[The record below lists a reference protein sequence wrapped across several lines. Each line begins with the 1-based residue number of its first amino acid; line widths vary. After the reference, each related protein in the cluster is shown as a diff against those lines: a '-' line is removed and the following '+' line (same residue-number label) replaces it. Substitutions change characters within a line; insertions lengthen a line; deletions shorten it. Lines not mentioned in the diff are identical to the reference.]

1 MKEKCLLILTKKI
14 VVFFVLIFC
23 ISTLFAQNE
32 ALDLIIEQSD
42 IRLEKGLDSG
52 YHLYIRKKSNINS
65 VILVETTKDPT
76 GQEAN
81 YAYRAENYNSINGDE
96 KRILNGEFLNSEYA
110 KYSLIDSTPEKDSK
124 FGEAFHIYIPEE
136 LSYGYPWT
144 RNGKIPV
151 EKGTFINIRS
161 FEKPYADYTGSFADN
176 PFMFNFE
183 VKQIKTENPPVVEKK
198 IILTDSYN
206 PTATYAFDNIAKEN
220 GGKLIYSSGPESII
234 ADIMESFNAINPK
247 DKIDVVFCIDAT
259 GSMKDDIDILRA
271 KLIPEL
277 REAAKQCGTIRYGLV
292 LYRDY
297 VDSFRYNGLPIK
309 VFDFTSDLEKF
320 VSQLNSFTINGREG
334 GDIPEA
340 VYEALYGA
348 TSYFDWASDSQ
359 KKVILIGDAEP
370 HAKPRGTTVKCT
382 FDLVNDLAIKK
393 NILIDTIIT
402 PDNVTDRRK

>member
-1 MKEKCLLILTKKI
+1 MREKCLLTLKKKL
-14 VVFFVLIFC
+14 VGIFGLMFC
-23 ISTLFAQNE
+23 LSTLFAEND
-32 ALDLIIEQSD
+32 ALDLVIEQGD
-42 IRLEKGLDSG
+42 IRLEKDSEAG
-52 YHLYIRKKSNINS
+52 YHLYIRKKPNINS

-81 YAYRAENYNSINGDE
+81 YAYRAENYNPINGDE

-183 VKQIKTENPPVVEKK
+183 IKQIKTENPPVVEKK

-297 VDSFRYNGLPIK
+297 VDSFRFNGLPIK
-309 VFDFTSDLEKF
+309 VFEFTSDLEKF
-320 VSQLNSFTINGREG
+320 VSQLNSFSINGREG

-348 TSYFDWASDSQ
+348 ISYFDWASDSQ

-382 FDLVNDLAIKK
+382 FDLVNDLATKK

>member
-1 MKEKCLLILTKKI
+1 MREKCLLTVKKKLVGILG
-14 VVFFVLIFC
+14 LMFC
-23 ISTLFAQNE
+23 LSTLFAEND
-32 ALDLIIEQSD
+32 ALDLVIEQGD
-42 IRLEKGLDSG
+42 IRLEKDSESG
-52 YHLYIRKKSNINS
+52 YHLYIRKKPNINS

-81 YAYRAENYNSINGDE
+81 YAYRAENYNPINGDE

-110 KYSLIDSTPEKDSK
+110 KFSLIDSTPEKDSK
-124 FGEAFHIYIPEE
+124 FGEAFHLYIPEE

-183 VKQIKTENPPVVEKK
+183 IKQIKTENPPVVEKK

-297 VDSFRYNGLPIK
+297 VDSFRFNGLPIK
-309 VFDFTSDLEKF
+309 VFEFTSDLEKF
-320 VSQLNSFTINGREG
+320 VSQLNSFSINGREG

-348 TSYFDWASDSQ
+348 VSYFDWASDSQ

-382 FDLVNDLAIKK
+382 FDLVNDLATKK

>member
-32 ALDLIIEQSD
+32 ALDLIIEQND
-42 IRLEKGLDSG
+42 IRLEKDLDSG

-183 VKQIKTENPPVVEKK
+183 VKQIKTENPSVVEKK

-206 PTATYAFDNIAKEN
+206 PTATYAFDSIAKEN

-370 HAKPRGTTVKCT
+370 HSKPRGTTVKCT

>member
-42 IRLEKGLDSG
+42 IRLEKDLDSG

-161 FEKPYADYTGSFADN
+161 FEKPYADYTGSFVDN

-206 PTATYAFDNIAKEN
+206 PTATYAFDSIAKEN

>member
-42 IRLEKGLDSG
+42 IRLEKDLDSG

-206 PTATYAFDNIAKEN
+206 PTATYAFDSIAKEN

-370 HAKPRGTTVKCT
+370 HSKPRGTTVKCT

>member
-42 IRLEKGLDSG
+42 IRLEKDLDSG

-161 FEKPYADYTGSFADN
+161 FGKPYADYTGSFADN

-206 PTATYAFDNIAKEN
+206 PTATYAFDSIAKEN

-259 GSMKDDIDILRA
+259 GSMKDDIAILRA

-348 TSYFDWASDSQ
+348 ISYFDWASDSQ

>member
-42 IRLEKGLDSG
+42 IRLEKDLDSG

-81 YAYRAENYNSINGDE
+81 YAYRSENYNSINGDE

-206 PTATYAFDNIAKEN
+206 PTATYAFDSIAKEN

>member
-32 ALDLIIEQSD
+32 TLDLIIEQSD
-42 IRLEKGLDSG
+42 IRLEKDLDSG

-370 HAKPRGTTVKCT
+370 HSKPRGTTVKCT

-402 PDNVTDRRK
+402 PDNVIDRRK

>member
-1 MKEKCLLILTKKI
+1 MREKCLLTLKKKLVGILG
-14 VVFFVLIFC
+14 LMFC
-23 ISTLFAQNE
+23 LSTLFAEND
-32 ALDLIIEQSD
+32 ALDLVIEQGD
-42 IRLEKGLDSG
+42 IRLEKDSESG
-52 YHLYIRKKSNINS
+52 YHLYIRKKTNINS

-81 YAYRAENYNSINGDE
+81 YAYRAENYNPINGDE

-183 VKQIKTENPPVVEKK
+183 IKQIKTENPPVVEKK

-297 VDSFRYNGLPIK
+297 VDSFRFNGLPIK
-309 VFDFTSDLEKF
+309 VFEFTSDLEKF
-320 VSQLNSFTINGREG
+320 VSQLNSFSINGREG

-348 TSYFDWASDSQ
+348 ISYFDWASDSQ

-382 FDLVNDLAIKK
+382 FDLVNDLATKK

>member
-1 MKEKCLLILTKKI
+1 
-14 VVFFVLIFC
+14 
-23 ISTLFAQNE
+23 
-32 ALDLIIEQSD
+32 
-42 IRLEKGLDSG
+42 
-52 YHLYIRKKSNINS
+52 
-65 VILVETTKDPT
+65 
-76 GQEAN
+76 
-81 YAYRAENYNSINGDE
+81 
-96 KRILNGEFLNSEYA
+96 
-110 KYSLIDSTPEKDSK
+110 
-124 FGEAFHIYIPEE
+124 
-136 LSYGYPWT
+136 
-144 RNGKIPV
+144 
-151 EKGTFINIRS
+151 
-161 FEKPYADYTGSFADN
+161 
-176 PFMFNFE
+176 MFNFE
-183 VKQIKTENPPVVEKK
+183 IKQIKTENPPVVEKK

-297 VDSFRYNGLPIK
+297 VDSFRFNGLPIK
-309 VFDFTSDLEKF
+309 VFEFTSDLENF
-320 VSQLNSFTINGREG
+320 VSQLNSFSINGREG

-348 TSYFDWASDSQ
+348 VSYFDWASDSQ

-382 FDLVNDLAIKK
+382 FDLVNDLATKK

>member
-1 MKEKCLLILTKKI
+1 MREKCLLTLKKKLLGILG
-14 VVFFVLIFC
+14 LMFC
-23 ISTLFAQNE
+23 LSTLFAEND
-32 ALDLIIEQSD
+32 ALDLVIEQGD
-42 IRLEKGLDSG
+42 IRLEKDSESG
-52 YHLYIRKKSNINS
+52 YHLYIRKKPNINS

-81 YAYRAENYNSINGDE
+81 YAYRAENYNPINGDE

-183 VKQIKTENPPVVEKK
+183 IKQIKTENPPVVEKK

-297 VDSFRYNGLPIK
+297 VDSFRFNGLPIK
-309 VFDFTSDLEKF
+309 VFEFTSDLEKF
-320 VSQLNSFTINGREG
+320 VSQLNSFSINGREG

-348 TSYFDWASDSQ
+348 ISYFDWASDSQ

-382 FDLVNDLAIKK
+382 FDLVNDLATKK

>member
-1 MKEKCLLILTKKI
+1 MREKCLLTLKKKLLGILG
-14 VVFFVLIFC
+14 LIFC
-23 ISTLFAQNE
+23 LSTLFAEND
-32 ALDLIIEQSD
+32 ALDLVIEQGD
-42 IRLEKGLDSG
+42 IRLEKDSEAG
-52 YHLYIRKKSNINS
+52 YHLYIRKKPNINS

-81 YAYRAENYNSINGDE
+81 YAYRAENYNPINGDE

-183 VKQIKTENPPVVEKK
+183 IKQIKTENPPVVEKK

-309 VFDFTSDLEKF
+309 VFEFTSDLEKF
-320 VSQLNSFTINGREG
+320 VSQLNSFSINGREG

-340 VYEALYGA
+340 VFEALYGA
-348 TSYFDWASDSQ
+348 VSYFDWASDSQ

-382 FDLVNDLAIKK
+382 FDLVNDLATKK

>member
-1 MKEKCLLILTKKI
+1 MREKCLLTLKKKLVGILG
-14 VVFFVLIFC
+14 LMFC
-23 ISTLFAQNE
+23 LSTLFAEND
-32 ALDLIIEQSD
+32 ALDLVIEQGD
-42 IRLEKGLDSG
+42 IRLEKDSESG
-52 YHLYIRKKSNINS
+52 YHLYIRKKPNINS

-81 YAYRAENYNSINGDE
+81 YAYRAENYNPINGDE

-183 VKQIKTENPPVVEKK
+183 IKQIKTENPPVVEKK

-297 VDSFRYNGLPIK
+297 VDSFRFNGLPIK
-309 VFDFTSDLEKF
+309 VFEFTSDLEKF
-320 VSQLNSFTINGREG
+320 VSQLNSFSINGREG

-348 TSYFDWASDSQ
+348 VSYFDWTSDSQ

-382 FDLVNDLAIKK
+382 FDLVNDLATKK

>member
-1 MKEKCLLILTKKI
+1 MREKCLLTLKKKLVGILG
-14 VVFFVLIFC
+14 LMFC
-23 ISTLFAQNE
+23 LSTLFAEND
-32 ALDLIIEQSD
+32 ALDLVIEQGD
-42 IRLEKGLDSG
+42 IRLEKDSESG
-52 YHLYIRKKSNINS
+52 YHLYIRKKPNINS

-81 YAYRAENYNSINGDE
+81 YAYRAENYNPINGDE

-124 FGEAFHIYIPEE
+124 FGETFHIYIPEE

-183 VKQIKTENPPVVEKK
+183 IKQIKTENPPVVEKK

-297 VDSFRYNGLPIK
+297 VDSFRFNGLPIK
-309 VFDFTSDLEKF
+309 VFEFTSDLEKF
-320 VSQLNSFTINGREG
+320 VSQLNSFSINGREG

-348 TSYFDWASDSQ
+348 ISYFDWASDSQ

-382 FDLVNDLAIKK
+382 FDLVNDLATKK

>member
-1 MKEKCLLILTKKI
+1 MREKCLLTLKKKLVGILG
-14 VVFFVLIFC
+14 LMFC
-23 ISTLFAQNE
+23 LSTLFAEND
-32 ALDLIIEQSD
+32 ALDLVIEQGD
-42 IRLEKGLDSG
+42 IRLEKDSESG
-52 YHLYIRKKSNINS
+52 YHLYIRKKPNINS

-81 YAYRAENYNSINGDE
+81 YAYRAENYNPINGDE

-183 VKQIKTENPPVVEKK
+183 IKQIKTENPPVVEKK

-259 GSMKDDIDILRA
+259 GSMKDDIDILRG

-297 VDSFRYNGLPIK
+297 VDSFRFNGLPIK
-309 VFDFTSDLEKF
+309 VFEFTSDLEKF
-320 VSQLNSFTINGREG
+320 VSQLNSFSINGREG

-348 TSYFDWASDSQ
+348 ISYFDWASDSQ

-382 FDLVNDLAIKK
+382 FDLVNDLATKK

>member
-1 MKEKCLLILTKKI
+1 MREKCLLTLKKKLVGILG
-14 VVFFVLIFC
+14 LMFC
-23 ISTLFAQNE
+23 LSTLFAEND
-32 ALDLIIEQSD
+32 ALDLVIEQGD
-42 IRLEKGLDSG
+42 IRLEKDSESG
-52 YHLYIRKKSNINS
+52 YHLYIRKKPNINS

-81 YAYRAENYNSINGDE
+81 YAYRAENYNPINGDE

-176 PFMFNFE
+176 SFMFNFE
-183 VKQIKTENPPVVEKK
+183 IKQIKTENPPVVEKK

-259 GSMKDDIDILRA
+259 GSMKDDIDILRG

-277 REAAKQCGTIRYGLV
+277 REAAKQCVTIRYGLV

-297 VDSFRYNGLPIK
+297 VDSFRFNGLPIK
-309 VFDFTSDLEKF
+309 VFEFTSDLEKF
-320 VSQLNSFTINGREG
+320 VSQLNSFSINGREG

-348 TSYFDWASDSQ
+348 ISYFDWASDSQ

-382 FDLVNDLAIKK
+382 FDLVNDLATKK

>member
-1 MKEKCLLILTKKI
+1 MREKCLLTLKKKLVGILG
-14 VVFFVLIFC
+14 LMFC
-23 ISTLFAQNE
+23 LSTLFAEND
-32 ALDLIIEQSD
+32 ALDLVIEQGD
-42 IRLEKGLDSG
+42 IRLEKDSESG
-52 YHLYIRKKSNINS
+52 YHLYIRKKPNINS

-81 YAYRAENYNSINGDE
+81 YAYRAENYNPINGDE

-151 EKGTFINIRS
+151 EKGTFINVRS

-183 VKQIKTENPPVVEKK
+183 IKQIKTENPPVVEKK

-297 VDSFRYNGLPIK
+297 VDSFRFNGLPIK
-309 VFDFTSDLEKF
+309 VFEFTSDLEKF
-320 VSQLNSFTINGREG
+320 VSQLNSFSINGREG

-348 TSYFDWASDSQ
+348 VSYFDWASDSQ

-382 FDLVNDLAIKK
+382 FDLVNDLATKK

>member
-42 IRLEKGLDSG
+42 IRLEKDLDSG

-277 REAAKQCGTIRYGLV
+277 REVAKQCGTIRYGLV

-309 VFDFTSDLEKF
+309 VFEFTSDLEKF

>member
-1 MKEKCLLILTKKI
+1 MREKCLLTVKKKLVGILG
-14 VVFFVLIFC
+14 LMFC
-23 ISTLFAQNE
+23 LSTLFAEND
-32 ALDLIIEQSD
+32 ALDLVIEQGD
-42 IRLEKGLDSG
+42 IRLEKDSESG
-52 YHLYIRKKSNINS
+52 YHLYIRKKPNINS

-81 YAYRAENYNSINGDE
+81 YAYRAENYNPINGDE

-183 VKQIKTENPPVVEKK
+183 IKQIKTENPPVVEKK

-297 VDSFRYNGLPIK
+297 VDSFRFNGLPIK
-309 VFDFTSDLEKF
+309 VFEFTSDLEKF
-320 VSQLNSFTINGREG
+320 VSQLNSFSINGREG

-348 TSYFDWASDSQ
+348 VSYFDWTSDSQ

-382 FDLVNDLAIKK
+382 FDLVNDLATKK

>member
-1 MKEKCLLILTKKI
+1 MREKCLLTLKKKLVGILG
-14 VVFFVLIFC
+14 LMFC
-23 ISTLFAQNE
+23 LSTLFAEND
-32 ALDLIIEQSD
+32 ALDLVIEQGD
-42 IRLEKGLDSG
+42 IRLEKDSEAG
-52 YHLYIRKKSNINS
+52 YHLYIRKKPNINS

-81 YAYRAENYNSINGDE
+81 YAYRAENYNPINGDE

-110 KYSLIDSTPEKDSK
+110 KFSLIDSTPEKDSK

-183 VKQIKTENPPVVEKK
+183 IKQIKTENPPVVEKK

-297 VDSFRYNGLPIK
+297 VDSFRFNGLPIK
-309 VFDFTSDLEKF
+309 VFEFTSDLEKF
-320 VSQLNSFTINGREG
+320 VSQLNSFSINGREG

-340 VYEALYGA
+340 VFEALYGA
-348 TSYFDWASDSQ
+348 IFYFDWASDSQ

-382 FDLVNDLAIKK
+382 FDLVNDLATKK

>member
-1 MKEKCLLILTKKI
+1 MREKCLLTLKKKLVGILG
-14 VVFFVLIFC
+14 LMFC
-23 ISTLFAQNE
+23 LSTLFAEND
-32 ALDLIIEQSD
+32 ALDLVIEQGD
-42 IRLEKGLDSG
+42 IRLEKDSEAG
-52 YHLYIRKKSNINS
+52 YHLYIRKKPNINS

-81 YAYRAENYNSINGDE
+81 YAYRAENYNPINGDE

-183 VKQIKTENPPVVEKK
+183 IKQIKTENPPVVEKK

-297 VDSFRYNGLPIK
+297 VDSFRFNGLPIK
-309 VFDFTSDLEKF
+309 VFEFTSDLEKF
-320 VSQLNSFTINGREG
+320 VSQLNSFSINGREG

-348 TSYFDWASDSQ
+348 ISYFDWASDSQ

-382 FDLVNDLAIKK
+382 FDLVNDLATKK

>member
-32 ALDLIIEQSD
+32 AWDLIIEQSD
-42 IRLEKGLDSG
+42 IRLEKDLASG

-206 PTATYAFDNIAKEN
+206 PTATYAFDSIAKEN

-309 VFDFTSDLEKF
+309 VFEFTSDLEKF

>member
-1 MKEKCLLILTKKI
+1 MREKCLLTLKKKLVGILG
-14 VVFFVLIFC
+14 LMFC
-23 ISTLFAQNE
+23 LSTLFAEND
-32 ALDLIIEQSD
+32 ALDLVIEQGD
-42 IRLEKGLDSG
+42 IRLEKDSEAG
-52 YHLYIRKKSNINS
+52 YHLYIRKKPNINS

-81 YAYRAENYNSINGDE
+81 YAYRAENYNPINGDE

-183 VKQIKTENPPVVEKK
+183 IKQIKTENPPVVEKK

-277 REAAKQCGTIRYGLV
+277 REAAKQCGSIRYGLV

-297 VDSFRYNGLPIK
+297 VDSFRFNGLPIK
-309 VFDFTSDLEKF
+309 VFEFTSDLEKF
-320 VSQLNSFTINGREG
+320 VSQLNSFSINGREG

-348 TSYFDWASDSQ
+348 ISYFDWASDSQ

-382 FDLVNDLAIKK
+382 FDLVNDLATKK

>member
-1 MKEKCLLILTKKI
+1 MKEKCLLTLKKKLVGILG
-14 VVFFVLIFC
+14 LMFC
-23 ISTLFAQNE
+23 LSTLFAEND
-32 ALDLIIEQSD
+32 ALDLVIEQGD
-42 IRLEKGLDSG
+42 IRLEKDSESG
-52 YHLYIRKKSNINS
+52 YHLYIRKKPNINS

-81 YAYRAENYNSINGDE
+81 YAYRAENYNPINGDE

-124 FGEAFHIYIPEE
+124 FGETFHIYIPEE

-183 VKQIKTENPPVVEKK
+183 IKQIKTENPPVVEKK

-297 VDSFRYNGLPIK
+297 VDSFRFNGLPIK
-309 VFDFTSDLEKF
+309 VFEFTSDLEKF
-320 VSQLNSFTINGREG
+320 VSQLNSFSINGREG

-348 TSYFDWASDSQ
+348 ISYFDWASDSQ

-382 FDLVNDLAIKK
+382 FDLVNDLATKK

>member
-1 MKEKCLLILTKKI
+1 MREKCLLTVKKKLVGILG
-14 VVFFVLIFC
+14 LMFC
-23 ISTLFAQNE
+23 LSTLFAEND
-32 ALDLIIEQSD
+32 ALDLVIEQGD
-42 IRLEKGLDSG
+42 IRLEKDSESG
-52 YHLYIRKKSNINS
+52 YHLYIRKKPNINS

-81 YAYRAENYNSINGDE
+81 YAYRAENYNPINGDE

-183 VKQIKTENPPVVEKK
+183 IKQIKTENPPVVEKK

-297 VDSFRYNGLPIK
+297 VDSFRFNGLPIK
-309 VFDFTSDLEKF
+309 VFEFTSDLEKF
-320 VSQLNSFTINGREG
+320 VSQLNSFSINGREG

-348 TSYFDWASDSQ
+348 VSYFDWASDSQ

-382 FDLVNDLAIKK
+382 FDLVNDLATKK

>member
-1 MKEKCLLILTKKI
+1 MREKCLLTLKKKLVGILG
-14 VVFFVLIFC
+14 LMFC
-23 ISTLFAQNE
+23 LSTLFAEND
-32 ALDLIIEQSD
+32 ALDLVIEQGD
-42 IRLEKGLDSG
+42 IRLEKDSESG
-52 YHLYIRKKSNINS
+52 YHLYIRKKPNINS

-81 YAYRAENYNSINGDE
+81 YAYRAENYNPINGDE

-183 VKQIKTENPPVVEKK
+183 IKQIKTENPPVVEKK

-297 VDSFRYNGLPIK
+297 VDSFRFNGLPIK
-309 VFDFTSDLEKF
+309 VFEFTSDLEKF
-320 VSQLNSFTINGREG
+320 VSQLNSFSINGREG

-348 TSYFDWASDSQ
+348 VSYFDWASDSQ

-382 FDLVNDLAIKK
+382 FDLVNDLATKK

>member
-1 MKEKCLLILTKKI
+1 MREKCLLSLKKKLVGILG
-14 VVFFVLIFC
+14 LMFC
-23 ISTLFAQNE
+23 LSTLFAEND
-32 ALDLIIEQSD
+32 ALDLVIEQGD
-42 IRLEKGLDSG
+42 IRLEKDSESG
-52 YHLYIRKKSNINS
+52 YHLYIRKKPNINS

-81 YAYRAENYNSINGDE
+81 YAYRAENYNPINGDE

-183 VKQIKTENPPVVEKK
+183 IKQIKTENPPVVEKK

-297 VDSFRYNGLPIK
+297 VDSFRFNGLPIK
-309 VFDFTSDLEKF
+309 VFEFTSDLENF
-320 VSQLNSFTINGREG
+320 VSQLNSFSINGREG

-348 TSYFDWASDSQ
+348 VSYFDWASDSQ

-382 FDLVNDLAIKK
+382 FDLVNDLATKK

>member
-42 IRLEKGLDSG
+42 IRLEKDLDSG

-81 YAYRAENYNSINGDE
+81 YAYRAENYNPINGDE

>member
-23 ISTLFAQNE
+23 ISTLFGQNE

-42 IRLEKGLDSG
+42 IRLEKDLDSG

-206 PTATYAFDNIAKEN
+206 PTATYAFDSIAKEN

>member
-1 MKEKCLLILTKKI
+1 MREKCLLTVKKKLVGILG
-14 VVFFVLIFC
+14 LMFC
-23 ISTLFAQNE
+23 LSTLFAEND
-32 ALDLIIEQSD
+32 ALDLVIEQGD
-42 IRLEKGLDSG
+42 IRLEKDSESG
-52 YHLYIRKKSNINS
+52 YHLYIRKKPNINS

-81 YAYRAENYNSINGDE
+81 YAYRAENYNPINGDE

-183 VKQIKTENPPVVEKK
+183 IKQIKTENPPVVEKK

-297 VDSFRYNGLPIK
+297 VDSFRFNGLPIK
-309 VFDFTSDLEKF
+309 VFEFTSDLEKF
-320 VSQLNSFTINGREG
+320 VSQLNSFSINGREG

-348 TSYFDWASDSQ
+348 ISYFDWASDSQ

-382 FDLVNDLAIKK
+382 FDLVNDLATKK

>member
-1 MKEKCLLILTKKI
+1 MREKCLLTLKKKLVGILG
-14 VVFFVLIFC
+14 LMFC
-23 ISTLFAQNE
+23 LSTLFAEND
-32 ALDLIIEQSD
+32 ALDLVIEQGD
-42 IRLEKGLDSG
+42 IRLEKDSEAG
-52 YHLYIRKKSNINS
+52 YHLYIRKKPNINS

-81 YAYRAENYNSINGDE
+81 YAYRAENYNPINGDE

-183 VKQIKTENPPVVEKK
+183 IKQIKTENPPVVEKK

-259 GSMKDDIDILRA
+259 GSMKDDIDILRG

-297 VDSFRYNGLPIK
+297 VDSFRFNGLPIK
-309 VFDFTSDLEKF
+309 VFEFTSDLEKF
-320 VSQLNSFTINGREG
+320 VSQLNSFSINGREG

-348 TSYFDWASDSQ
+348 ISYFDWASDSQ

-382 FDLVNDLAIKK
+382 FDLVNDLATKK

>member
-42 IRLEKGLDSG
+42 IRLEKDLDSG

-370 HAKPRGTTVKCT
+370 HSKPRGTTVKCT

>member
-1 MKEKCLLILTKKI
+1 MREKCLLTLKKKLVGILG
-14 VVFFVLIFC
+14 LMFC
-23 ISTLFAQNE
+23 LSTLFAEND
-32 ALDLIIEQSD
+32 ALDLVIEQGD
-42 IRLEKGLDSG
+42 IRLEKDSEAG
-52 YHLYIRKKSNINS
+52 YHLYIRKKPNINS

-81 YAYRAENYNSINGDE
+81 YAYRAENYNPINGDE

-183 VKQIKTENPPVVEKK
+183 IKQIKTENPPVVEKK

-297 VDSFRYNGLPIK
+297 VDSFRFNGLPIK
-309 VFDFTSDLEKF
+309 VFEFTSDLEKF
-320 VSQLNSFTINGREG
+320 VSQLNSFSINGREG

-348 TSYFDWASDSQ
+348 VSYFDWASDSQ

-382 FDLVNDLAIKK
+382 FDLVNDLATKK